1 MSEGDGSAVAWGSPF
16 AGGDTSE
23 VAQELAQDVEDTTGF
38 SNSFSKRF
46 FPRLRGRLSEPHGF
60 RSAED

>member
-38 SNSFSKRF
+38 SNSFSNRF
-46 FPRLRGRLSEPHGF
+46 FFPLERTSQRTSWLSQ
-60 RSAED
+60 R